1 MTIRKIEEIT
11 IYESPDGGKTVYSR
25 KVLPSEATVFRNRTL
40 ESVDPLHKREQEI
53 NQRWVKL
60 KEAVWLAETDATLND
75 AIMKVEVLYALKR
88 DGNN

>member
-25 KVLPSEATVFRNRTL
+25 KVLPGEATVFRNRVL
-40 ESVDPLHKREQEI
+40 ESVDPLHKKEQEI

-60 KEAVWLAETDATLND
+60 KEAVWLADSDPTLND
-75 AIMKVEVLYALKR
+75 AIMKVEMLYALKKEEKP
-88 DGNN
+88 